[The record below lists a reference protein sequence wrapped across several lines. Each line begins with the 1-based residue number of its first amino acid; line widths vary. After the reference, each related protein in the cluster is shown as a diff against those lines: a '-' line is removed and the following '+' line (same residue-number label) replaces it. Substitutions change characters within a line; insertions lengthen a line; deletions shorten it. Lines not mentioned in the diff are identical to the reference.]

1 MQFMKQTYYDEKS
14 HLTYVF
20 ASWGFSTHDCLR
32 RMPHSVYDFD
42 PMRKLTTLNWRKKHK
57 LRHTGRNFSL
67 IHVGI
72 AGLSH
77 ILQSDHA
84 FSSQQAHDIYV
95 DSMSM
100 PWPGIEMIGL
110 QEGLISS
117 KPPSVARMSME
128 SIRVSPHFW
137 ENCLACHL
145 GRCCDATNHE
155 RTSIRVAA
163 GGDNAKH
170 KELYFEVWQVLER
183 LLCIAF
189 R

>member
-20 ASWGFSTHDCLR
+20 ASWGFSNHDCLNL
-32 RMPHSVYDFD
+32 MPHSVYDFD
-42 PMRKLTTLNWRKKHK
+42 PMRKLATLNWRKKHTW
-57 LRHTGRNFSL
+57 RHTGRNFSL

-72 AGLSH
+72 AALSH

-170 KELYFEVWQVLER
+170 KELHFELWQVLER